1 MAAVKVG
8 VHLPP
13 QRTSYAEY
21 RKAWLH
27 ADALGVDSI
36 WNWDHFFSVTTLLSD
51 PSSSTGE
58 WRWAAR

>member
-21 RKAWLH
+21 RQAWLH